1 MDFVRR
7 RHRRTRS
14 AMFGRTPAVTLCP
27 AIALWMIAVMAAPVA
42 GARPVSAPQPKAAQ
56 QTSDSAAPA
65 VARQLGT
72 IKAIRGS
79 AITLTTDVGK
89 DIDVQLAPTTRI
101 VSVEPGSKDLKA
113 AVVLA
118 LKDLQVG
125 DRILVRGQA
134 SADEKSFAAV
144 GVIAMKHTDLEAKK
158 QHERDDWQKRGIGGL
173 VSAVDPAAGTVIVA
187 VGVGSTR
194 TNITIATTKST
205 VVRRYASDSV
215 KFDDAKPSA
224 LDQIKAGDQ
233 LRARGTRSADG
244 DAFTAE
250 EIVAGSFRNIDGPIT
265 AVDTAAN
272 TISVMDAITKKP
284 IVVKISAESQVRKVP
299 PEMAQRIA
307 MRLKASAG
315 GDASAASGA
324 SAPSGGAA
332 APGANAASGAPP
344 AGASVSGGSRS
355 GGGNSAGPGGRT
367 PDFQQF
373 LARLPAASIADLQ
386 KGDVVMIVA
395 TQGATAGDATAI
407 SVIGGVEALLTA
419 SPRGARE
426 MLSPWSLGGGG
437 DAGAGG
443 EANP

>member
-1 MDFVRR
+1 
-7 RHRRTRS
+7 
-14 AMFGRTPAVTLCP
+14 MFGRTPTVTLGP
-27 AIALWMIAVMAAPVA
+27 AIALWMIAVMVAPVA
-42 GARPVSAPQPKAAQ
+42 GAGPVSAPQPKAAQ

-65 VARQLGT
+65 MARQLGT
-72 IKAIRGS
+72 IKAIHGS
-79 AITLTTDVGK
+79 AITLTTDAGK

-113 AVVLA
+113 AVVLTF
-118 LKDLQVG
+118 KDLQVG

-134 SADEKSFAAV
+134 SADDKSFAAA

-224 LDQIKAGDQ
+224 LDQIKPGDQ

-244 DAFTAE
+244 NAFTAE

-284 IVVKISAESQVRKVP
+284 IVVMISAESQLRKIP

-315 GDASAASGA
+315 GDASAPSGA
-324 SAPSGGAA
+324 TSAPSGGAA
-332 APGANAASGAPP
+332 GPGANAASGAPAAAP
-344 AGASVSGGSRS
+344 SGSGGSGP

-395 TQGATAGDATAI
+395 TQGATPGDATAI

-437 DAGAGG
+437 GGDAGAGG
-443 EANP
+443 DANP